1 MADDITRHRAA
12 IDALDE
18 KIAALL
24 NERANHAA
32 SIGKL
37 KANGG
42 AYRPEREAEILRRI
56 AAANRGPLANDALVR
71 LFTEI
76 ISASRS
82 PAEPLAGTSPPPPG
96 TSPATPPPTPFLTP
110 TAAHPPPPTPE
121 PSLP

>member
-76 ISASRS
+76 ISACRS
-82 PAEPLAGTSPPPPG
+82 LEEPLAAAHLGPPGAVSEKGLGKQVGTSG
-96 TSPATPPPTPFLTP
+96 
-110 TAAHPPPPTPE
+110 AADA
-121 PSLP
+121 

>member
-37 KANGG
+37 KATGG

-76 ISASRS
+76 ISACRS
-82 PAEPLAGTSPPPPG
+82 LEEPPPAPY
-96 TSPATPPPTPFLTP
+96 PRPPCTVREKALAQHFG
-110 TAAHPPPPTPE
+110 
-121 PSLP
+121 

>member
-76 ISASRS
+76 ISACRS
-82 PAEPLAGTSPPPPG
+82 LGEPPAVPYLPPPRPFPAMPLAHPIGTSV
-96 TSPATPPPTPFLTP
+96 SA
-110 TAAHPPPPTPE
+110 
-121 PSLP
+121 

>member
-76 ISASRS
+76 ISAS
-82 PAEPLAGTSPPPPG
+82 PPPQEPLPLPPPRPPG
-96 TSPATPPPTPFLTP
+96 TFRG
-110 TAAHPPPPTPE
+110 
-121 PSLP
+121 